1 MAELADAST
10 PVSTRAGHPPTSAT
24 QRHLAY
30 RALRDPLEA
39 AFLDK
44 LRAAEL
50 IVSATEERPSVTDA
64 RFVVDPETFERLGF
78 LFDDPD
84 AMAGRGGAIYN
95 IEVFEPHA
103 IPSNLRWL
111 PDWLEEMAAELNSAT
126 PTAFMADDGL
136 AARPVPA
143 SFRHD
148 AGYRHVWLHGE
159 EFSLTAKQALVVEAL
174 HEAALAGEPWV
185 HARDLLYAAE
195 SDSDKLSHLFR
206 RFKDPHWSALI
217 RSDGRGCYRL
227 NVDPES

>member
-1 MAELADAST
+1 MSPGA
-10 PVSTRAGHPPTSAT
+10 PPSPSFL
-24 QRHLAY
+24 RHQAY

-39 AFLDK
+39 AFLEK

-50 IVSATEERPSVTDA
+50 IASATDERPSATDA

-78 LFDDPD
+78 LFDFPG
-84 AMAGRGGAIYN
+84 AMAGIGDSIYN

-103 IPSNLRWL
+103 IPTNLRWL
-111 PDWLEEMAAELNSAT
+111 PDRLEEMVAVPGSETSPAALV
-126 PTAFMADDGL
+126 DHGVV
-136 AARPVPA
+136 ARPVPA
-143 SFRHD
+143 SFSHD

-159 EFSLTAKQALVVEAL
+159 EFSLTAKQAMVVEAL
-174 HEAALAGEPWV
+174 HHAMLAGDPWL
-185 HARDLLYAAE
+185 HANDLLEAAE

-227 NVDPES
+227 NVDPEG